1 MYNLTKN
8 RIYFFRKNYEIGDAK
23 EIITFAK
30 DGICQLCLGRTVQNI
45 QHSKQSENSINIF

>member
-8 RIYFFRKNYEIGDAK
+8 RIYFFRRKYEIGDVK

-30 DGICQLCLGRTVQNI
+30 VGICQLCLERTVQKI